1 MNHQAIIPQF
11 ENKELLPE
19 NLNLSPAE
27 MKEVMQEAHRMMD
40 LLVNYKDLRMS
51 YTCALKTIRTRFEV
65 LETEFRVK
73 NQHNPISFITA
84 RIKSYQSIIGKMARK
99 GLPFSIEDMEKNIL
113 DIAGILS
120 PLGGTS

>member
-40 LLVNYKDLRMS
+40 LL
-51 YTCALKTIRTRFEV
+51 LKTIRTRFEV

-84 RIKSYQSIIGKMARK
+84 RIKSNQSIIGKMARK

-113 DIAGILS
+113 DIAGIRILNKF
-120 PLGGTS
+120 LQ

>member
-84 RIKSYQSIIGKMARK
+84 K
-99 GLPFSIEDMEKNIL
+99 
-113 DIAGILS
+113 LS
-120 PLGGTS
+120 KHHRENGPEGPSVLH